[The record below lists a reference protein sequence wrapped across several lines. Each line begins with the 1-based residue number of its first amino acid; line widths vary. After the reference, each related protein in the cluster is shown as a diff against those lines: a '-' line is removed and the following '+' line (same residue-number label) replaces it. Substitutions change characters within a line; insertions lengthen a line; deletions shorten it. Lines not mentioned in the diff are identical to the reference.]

1 MPTRRA
7 EGLLLGVVALLCAAP
22 TPAEFYRWTD
32 AHGRVRV
39 SNVPPRGVR
48 ADGSLAPGFNPLSI
62 QAQHAALRA
71 RLAAR
76 DAELAAAAA
85 AQSEAASAAREK

>member
-1 MPTRRA
+1 MRARRS
-7 EGLLLGVVALLCAAP
+7 ERLLLAVVALLCAPAAL
-22 TPAEFYRWTD
+22 AEFYRWTD
-32 AHGRVRV
+32 AQGRVRV

-48 ADGSLAPGFNPLSI
+48 DDGSLAPGFSPHSI

-85 AQSEAASAAREK
+85 QSEAASAAREK

>member
-1 MPTRRA
+1 MRA
-7 EGLLLGVVALLCAAP
+7 HLAERLLLAAIALLCAQA
-22 TPAEFYRWTD
+22 TSAEFYRWTD

-39 SNVPPRGVR
+39 SNVPPAGVR
-48 ADGSLAPGFNPLSI
+48 DDGSLAPGFNPLSI
-62 QAQHAALRA
+62 QAQHASLRA

-85 AQSEAASAAREK
+85 QSEAAAAMREK

>member
-1 MPTRRA
+1 MRA
-7 EGLLLGVVALLCAAP
+7 RLAGSLLLAVVALLCAQS
-22 TPAEFYRWTD
+22 TSAEFYRWTD

-48 ADGSLAPGFNPLSI
+48 DDGSLAPGFNPLSI

-76 DAELAAAAA
+76 DAELAAVA

>member
-1 MPTRRA
+1 MRA
-7 EGLLLGVVALLCAAP
+7 RLAGSLLLAVVALLCAQA

-48 ADGSLAPGFNPLSI
+48 EDGSLAPGFHPLSI

-85 AQSEAASAAREK
+85 QSEAAAAAREK